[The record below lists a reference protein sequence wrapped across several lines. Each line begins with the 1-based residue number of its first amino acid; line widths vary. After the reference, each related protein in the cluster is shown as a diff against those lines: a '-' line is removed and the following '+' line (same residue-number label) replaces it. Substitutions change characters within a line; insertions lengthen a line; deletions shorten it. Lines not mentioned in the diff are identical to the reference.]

1 MNCNRTIRRMVLG
14 VWVLVFATPA
24 LAQVKDMQY
33 FAPAQIDT
41 FGGGR
46 RANEGFFISGEY
58 LRWSISKPDVTSIGD
73 PGTRRVFAGF
83 NANGDA
89 ILRDQRS
96 TLDNSFIGAK
106 FSDGSRVDLG
116 YIEGHEGWLFSY
128 TYLSTLGR
136 THGVASADIVFE
148 DPEFGGASG
157 YPIPVPGPAEGYRH
171 LQGYVDDALTNIQ
184 NLPVTFTAP
193 YIEDVEADEGGDP
206 DSLPEPSWGV
216 MMENLTEHWSTE
228 LNYIHRCHPTRH
240 GTTWEFFF
248 GVRYFELDED
258 FNVWAPYSY
267 APYDP
272 TLEENDPNGVGFPT
286 RVGILADSYWFTTAE
301 NHVVGPQ
308 IGAHFFRSYNR
319 WTFDVQARFFAGFN
333 FQNLKQHGVLGSRL
347 NSMTPDATAIVGV
360 PLFMGPTGFSHS
372 ESEEEWS
379 PCAEL
384 RAGIKYQV
392 TSKIALNVGWTG
404 LWMDGIAR
412 ASNVIEYRVPD
423 MGISKA
429 HNTEDLFLNGVTA
442 GVEFNR

>member
-1 MNCNRTIRRMVLG
+1 MYCQRKVMRTIVGVMLAVL
-14 VWVLVFATPA
+14 ATPA
-24 LAQVKDMQY
+24 LAQVKDMQC
-33 FAPAQIDT
+33 FAPAQVES

-58 LRWSISKPDVTSIGD
+58 LRWSISKPDVTSIGLPSTND
-73 PGTRRVFAGF
+73 TDDTGDKRQVFAGF
-83 NANGDA
+83 DDNGDPVMGE
-89 ILRDQRS
+89 QRS

-116 YIEGHEGWLFSY
+116 YIEGHQGWLFSY

-136 THGVASADIVFE
+136 THGVASADIVFA
-148 DPEFGGASG
+148 DKEFGDPPH
-157 YPIPVPGPAEGYRH
+157 YYLE
-171 LQGYVDDALTNIQ
+171 GYVDDALTTIR
-184 NLPVTFTAP
+184 NLPVRFTAP
-193 YIEDVEADEGGDP
+193 YIEDIEADEGGDP

-228 LNYIHRCHPTRH
+228 LNYIYRCHPTRR
-240 GTTWEFFF
+240 GTTWELFL
-248 GVRYFELDED
+248 GVRYFELNED

-272 TLEENDPNGVGFPT
+272 TLEQNDPNGVGFPT

-347 NSMTPDATAIVGV
+347 NSAAAPIAGV
-360 PLFMGPTGFSHS
+360 PIFMGPTGFSHS
-372 ESEEEWS
+372 ENEQEWS

-412 ASNVIEYRVPD
+412 ASNVIDYRVPD
-423 MGISKA
+423 MGISMA
-429 HNTEDLFLNGVTA
+429 HNTQDLFINGVTA